1 MHEHHYSSPSIFNL
15 VRASP
20 GAKSVL
26 PVNRINSSEEKT
38 SEILGT
44 SYNAV
49 NGWGTNNRGYP
60 YWVESW
66 LRGCLRACCPA
77 SVLPG
82 QGCMTGYSVSLVAWI
97 YKGGGV
103 VRARTG

>member
-1 MHEHHYSSPSIFNL
+1 VNTEQFKEMM
-15 VRASP
+15 
-20 GAKSVL
+20 KSAGL
-26 PVNRINSSEEKT
+26 TKKSF

-66 LRGCLRACCPA
+66 LNLYIDNKECKELKQLLKDTVC
-77 SVLPG
+77 
-82 QGCMTGYSVSLVAWI
+82 
-97 YKGGGV
+97 KD
-103 VRARTG
+103 

>member
-1 MHEHHYSSPSIFNL
+1 MTTETFKELMNNAGLSKKAF
-15 VRASP
+15 
-20 GAKSVL
+20 
-26 PVNRINSSEEKT
+26 

-66 LRGCLRACCPA
+66 LTLYIDNKECKELKQLLKDTVC
-77 SVLPG
+77 
-82 QGCMTGYSVSLVAWI
+82 
-97 YKGGGV
+97 KD
-103 VRARTG
+103 